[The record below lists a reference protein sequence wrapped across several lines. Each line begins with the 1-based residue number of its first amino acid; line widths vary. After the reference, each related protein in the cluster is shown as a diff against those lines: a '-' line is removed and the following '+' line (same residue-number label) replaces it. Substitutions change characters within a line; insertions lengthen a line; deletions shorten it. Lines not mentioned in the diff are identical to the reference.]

1 MDSSHYYC
9 LRDPAHEIR
18 LLDLLPATASGDLN
32 GRVRRF
38 SIGSAPA
45 SVSVS
50 HVWGDKKADR
60 SMSLESGCGVK
71 NIPISLNLESF
82 LVNMLFHTPETL
94 PQIWEGNERL
104 PMWIDMICIDQLDDK
119 EKALQIPL
127 MRDIYSRARSVV
139 VWIHE
144 YESYLRYAFQHLR
157 RLSSHHPDDE
167 IPFDPMGWDAIRRLL
182 GCEWFHRR
190 WVIQE
195 SVLPKTAIFLCG
207 SISISMDDAF
217 RGIDMA
223 VKSLLARPRPMKRL
237 KLGNTGEV
245 RPVRVLRELRQALE
259 KDQNQ
264 FGLFWLMEHLRFTRA
279 TFAHDQVYSLLGVCN
294 PRETDATSIRYDLEP
309 EEVYKRSAILHAD
322 IHDNLEFLGLCAPEQ
337 RDNLCSGSPG
347 NPVLRPFAGPS
358 WVPNWH
364 SHRLRRCLGLSHIDQ
379 EESFFNASE
388 AVPFNPSFE
397 GDHLTVSGVM
407 IDRISSIADFC
418 PRDRAPDFSD
428 ANSKLYQ
435 QYLDFWMTPVDEPAP
450 YSDAVSRTEAFIR
463 TLSLNGIYLEPV
475 PPPDDIPTI
484 FYNWC
489 SGSALCKRLEAY
501 GFKPKSSGTGP
512 GEKAF
517 IRMKRLVSWDPFITS
532 EGYMGLG
539 REGAAIGDEVWLI
552 GGCSTPILLSPSTV
566 GPLRYEVKGEV
577 FLDGFMF
584 KGQFAESSHRDSKVE
599 QIVLV

>member
-9 LRDPAHEIR
+9 LREPAHEIR

-45 SVSVS
+45 FVSAS

-60 SMSLESGCGVK
+60 AMSLESGCGVK
-71 NIPISLNLESF
+71 NLQISLNLESF
-82 LVNMLFHTPETL
+82 LVNMLCHTPETL
-94 PQIWEGNERL
+94 PEIWEGNERL
-104 PMWIDMICIDQLDDK
+104 PMWIDMICIDQLDNN

-127 MRDIYSRARSVV
+127 MRDIYSKARSVV

-144 YESYLRYAFQHLR
+144 YDSYLRYAFRHLR
-157 RLSSHHPDDE
+157 QLSSHHTDNE

-207 SISISMDDAF
+207 SDSISMDDVF
-217 RGIDMA
+217 RGVDMA
-223 VKSLLARPRPMKRL
+223 VKSLLARPRLMKKL
-237 KLGNTGEV
+237 KRGNTGEV
-245 RPVRVLRELRQALE
+245 RP
-259 KDQNQ
+259 
-264 FGLFWLMEHLRFTRA
+264 
-279 TFAHDQVYSLLGVCN
+279 
-294 PRETDATSIRYDLEP
+294 
-309 EEVYKRSAILHAD
+309 
-322 IHDNLEFLGLCAPEQ
+322 FLGLCAPEQ
-337 RDNLCSGSPG
+337 RDNICSGSPG

-364 SHRLRRCLGLSHIDQ
+364 SQRLRRCLGLSHIDH

-388 AVPFNPSFE
+388 LVPFNPSFE
-397 GDHLTVSGVM
+397 VDQLTVSGVL

-435 QYLDFWMTPVDEPAP
+435 QYLDFWMTPVEEPAP
-450 YSDAVSRTEAFIR
+450 YSDAVSRAEAFIR
-463 TLSLNGIYLEPV
+463 TLSLDGIYLEPV
-475 PPPDDIPTI
+475 PSPDDIPTI

-501 GFKPKSSGTGP
+501 GFKPKSSGIGP
-512 GEKAF
+512 GKKAF

-532 EGYMGLG
+532 KGYMGLG
-539 REGAAIGDEVWLI
+539 REGAAIGDEIWLI
-552 GGCSTPILLSPSTV
+552 GGCSTPLLLSPSTD
-566 GPLRYEVKGEV
+566 GALRYGVKGEV

-584 KGQFAESSHRDSKVE
+584 KGQFAESSHQNSKIE
-599 QIVLV
+599 RIVLA